1 MRTVLSVIGTRPE
14 AIKMAPVIKELAQH
28 EECVRSVVCSTGQH
42 REMLDQVLGLF
53 AIAPAYEL
61 NLMQVN
67 QGLAQQTARLVD
79 RLDDVLEELHPHCQ
93 LADGDTT
100 TILTTSLVSTYRCI
114 PLRHLMP

>member
-53 AIAPAYEL
+53 AIAPGYEL

-67 QGLAQQTARLVD
+67 QGLAQLTARLLD
-79 RLDDVLEELHPHCQ
+79 RLDDVLAELRPDCV
-93 LADGDTT
+93 LAEGDPATV
-100 TILTTSLVSTYRCI
+100 LAPSLAASYPCS
-114 PLRHLMP
+114 PFRHV